1 MEVVSLVFES
11 VGQAY
16 EFIDDAAN
24 RGLSVDLD
32 RVFTIP
38 AETEGRGFWENRKVN
53 VNLEHPGQRVLL
65 EAMVG
70 PLFR

>member
-1 MEVVSLVFES
+1 METVSLVFDS
-11 VGQAY
+11 VDQAC
-16 EFIDDAAN
+16 EFITDAEG
-24 RGLSVDLD
+24 RGLDVELD

-38 AETEGRGFWENRKVN
+38 ADGGGRGFWDNRVVN
-53 VNLEHPGQRVLL
+53 VHLEGPGQRVLL

>member
-11 VGQAY
+11 VNQAC
-16 EFIDDAAN
+16 EFVTDAEG
-24 RGLSVDLD
+24 RGLVAELD

-38 AETEGRGFWENRKVN
+38 ADTEGRGFWENRKVN
-53 VNLEHPGQRVLL
+53 VHLEHPGQRVLL